1 MYLYKILIVDDE
13 EEVRSSIMRKMQ
25 WEQLGYQ
32 LVGDAEN
39 GEDALEKVR
48 VLEPDLVLTDI
59 KMPYMDGLTL
69 TKYIKEERNSTE
81 IVIFSGFDDFE
92 YAQKAIKLGVIEYIL
107 KPVNVVE
114 LTEILKKLKLK
125 MDERIAEKRNI
136 QALRLDYQRMLPVL
150 KEHFLGDLVQGRLN
164 HIAILEGF
172 NRFNLCVKDG
182 PSWIVATTHI
192 ELPMIEQDEQR
203 LNLHDEVDL
212 IPLSVE
218 QIICEK
224 LMGDFQ
230 FETFGTATGTCILC
244 AIHTK
249 QEMERFMNK
258 LNQVCLECKKI
269 LELNVTIGLGK
280 AYTKQELIK
289 DSYDEAKNAIGYRAT
304 IGSGMVIYISDVE
317 VMHVG
322 ILKFDEQSEGKLIH
336 AIKFGE
342 REEIIE
348 VIESLMHK
356 MKAAK
361 VHTNQHQV
369 YVMAIIHSMMEMAQ
383 KYELDTNQI
392 WGKEDYFKVM
402 GRLLTIQSM
411 QNFIINSALSIY
423 ENLHKERYDTMKQ
436 LIVEAKKY
444 ITEHFTN
451 PDLSVEMVCEH
462 LHISQAYFSTLFKKE
477 TGQTYISYLTEL
489 RLNKAIELLNK
500 TEDKTYIIA
509 NKVGYTEPNYFSYVF
524 KKNFGIAPSRYQRR
538 ANSNRG

>member
-1 MYLYKILIVDDE
+1 MYPYKILIVDDE
-13 EEVRSSIMRKMQ
+13 EEVRSSMMRKIQ
-25 WEQLGYQ
+25 WKQLGYQ

-48 VLEPDLVLTDI
+48 LLEPDLVLTDI

-69 TKYIKEERNSTE
+69 VEHIKRERSSTE

-92 YAQKAIKLGVIEYIL
+92 YAQQAIKLGVIEYIL

-114 LTEILKKLKLK
+114 LTEILIKLKLK

-136 QALRLDYQRMLPVL
+136 QALRSDYKKMIPVFT
-150 KEHFLGDLVQGRLN
+150 EHFLGDVVQGRLDDA
-164 HIAILEGF
+164 AILEGF
-172 NRFNLCVKDG
+172 NRLNLCIKEG
-182 PSWIVATTHI
+182 SSWIVATTHI
-192 ELPMIEQDEQR
+192 EMPMIKQERQAPH
-203 LNLHDEVDL
+203 LHYEVEL

-218 QIICEK
+218 QMIYDK
-224 LMGDFQ
+224 LVANFQ

-249 QEMERFMNK
+249 QEMERFMNQ
-258 LNQVCLECKKI
+258 LNQVCLDCKKI
-269 LELNVTIGLGK
+269 LELDVTIGLGK
-280 AYTKQELIK
+280 VYTSPSKIK
-289 DSYDEAKNAIGYRAT
+289 DSYDEAKNALGYRT
-304 IGSGMVIYISDVE
+304 NIGSGMVIYISDVE
-317 VMHVG
+317 IMHVG
-322 ILKFDEQSEGKLIH
+322 TLRFDEQSEGELIH
-336 AIKFGE
+336 AIKFGH
-342 REEIIE
+342 RNEITE
-348 VIESLMHK
+348 VVEKLMHK
-356 MKAAK
+356 MKEAK

-369 YVMAIIHSMMEMAQ
+369 YVMAIIHSLMEMAH

-392 WGKEDYFKVM
+392 WGKEDYFKVI
-402 GRLLTIQSM
+402 GRLLTIESM
-411 QNFIINSALSIY
+411 QNFIINSALSIH
-423 ENLHKERYDTMKQ
+423 ENINQERYDTMKQ

-444 ITEHFTN
+444 ITEHFAN

-462 LHISQAYFSTLFKKE
+462 LHISQAYFSTLFRKE

-524 KKNFGIAPSRYQRR
+524 KKKFGMAPSRYQRR
-538 ANSNRG
+538 A

>member
-69 TKYIKEERNSTE
+69 AKYIKEERNSTE

-107 KPVNVVE
+107 KPVNVAE

-125 MDERIAEKRNI
+125 MDEHIAEKRNI

-192 ELPMIEQDEQR
+192 EIPMIEQDKQR
-203 LNLHDEVDL
+203 LNLHYEVDL

-224 LMGDFQ
+224 LKGDFQ

-249 QEMERFMNK
+249 LEMERFMNK
-258 LNQVCLECKKI
+258 LNQVCLDCKKI

-280 AYTKQELIK
+280 VYTKQELIK

-322 ILKFDEQSEGKLIH
+322 VLRFDEQSEGKLIH

-356 MKAAK
+356 MKVAK
-361 VHTNQHQV
+361 VHTSQHQV

-411 QNFIINSALSIY
+411 QNFIINSALSIH
-423 ENLHKERYDTMKQ
+423 ENINKERYDTMKQ

-538 ANSNRG
+538 AN

>member
-1 MYLYKILIVDDE
+1 MYPYKILIVDDE
-13 EEVRSSIMRKMQ
+13 EEVRSSMMRKMQ
-25 WEQLGYQ
+25 WDQLGYE

-48 VLEPDLVLTDI
+48 LLEPDLVLTDI

-69 TKYIKEERNSTE
+69 VEHIKRERSSTE

-92 YAQKAIKLGVIEYIL
+92 YAQQAIKLGVIEYIL

-114 LTEILKKLKLK
+114 LTEILTKIKLK

-150 KEHFLGDLVQGRLN
+150 TEHFLGDVMQGRLKN
-164 HIAILEGF
+164 EAILEGF
-172 NRFNLCVKDG
+172 NRLNLCIKDG
-182 PSWIVATTHI
+182 TSWIVATTYI
-192 ELPMIEQDEQR
+192 EMPMIRQEAHA
-203 LNLHDEVDL
+203 LHLHYEVDL

-218 QIICEK
+218 QLIYDK
-224 LMGDFQ
+224 LVVDFQ

-244 AIHTK
+244 AIHNK
-249 QEMERFMNK
+249 QEMDSLMNQ
-258 LNQVCLECKKI
+258 LNQVCLDCKKI
-269 LELNVTIGLGK
+269 LELDVTIGLGK
-280 AYTKQELIK
+280 AYASPEAIK
-289 DSYDEAKNAIGYRAT
+289 DSYDEAKNALGYRAT

-317 VMHVG
+317 IMHVG
-322 ILKFDEQSEGKLIH
+322 TLHFDEQSEGELIH
-336 AIKFGE
+336 AIKFGSHD
-342 REEIIE
+342 EIVGVVE
-348 VIESLMHK
+348 TLMHK
-356 MKAAK
+356 MKEAK

-383 KYELDTNQI
+383 KYELDASQI

-402 GRLLTIQSM
+402 GRLLTIESM
-411 QNFIINSALSIY
+411 QNFIINSALSIH
-423 ENLHKERYDTMKQ
+423 ENINRERYDTMKQ
-436 LIVEAKKY
+436 LIVESKKY
-444 ITEHFTN
+444 ITEHFSN
-451 PDLSVEMVCEH
+451 PELSVEMVCEH

-509 NKVGYTEPNYFSYVF
+509 SKVGYTEPNYFSYVF
-524 KKNFGIAPSRYQRR
+524 KKKFGIAPSRYHRR
-538 ANSNRG
+538 AQ

>member
-92 YAQKAIKLGVIEYIL
+92 YAQKAIKLGIIEYIL

-192 ELPMIEQDEQR
+192 ELSMIEQDEQR

-348 VIESLMHK
+348 VIENLMHK

-369 YVMAIIHSMMEMAQ
+369 YVMAIIHAMMEMAQ

-411 QNFIINSALSIY
+411 QNFIINSALSIH

>member
-280 AYTKQELIK
+280 AYAKQELIK

-411 QNFIINSALSIY
+411 QNFIINSALSIH

>member
-48 VLEPDLVLTDI
+48 GLEPDLVLTDI

-218 QIICEK
+218 QIVCEK

-258 LNQVCLECKKI
+258 LNQVCLDCKKI

-289 DSYDEAKNAIGYRAT
+289 DSYDEAKSAIGYRAT

-322 ILKFDEQSEGKLIH
+322 VLRFDEQSEGKLIH

-361 VHTNQHQV
+361 VHTSQHQV

-411 QNFIINSALSIY
+411 QNFIINSALSIH

>member
-48 VLEPDLVLTDI
+48 GLEPDLVLTDI

-244 AIHTK
+244 AIH
-249 QEMERFMNK
+249 RR
-258 LNQVCLECKKI
+258 VDH
-269 LELNVTIGLGK
+269 V
-280 AYTKQELIK
+280 AYRRQDAPYPQGRRRRLFLYGCPRGHQPAGQGGRRP
-289 DSYDEAKNAIGYRAT
+289 DGG
-304 IGSGMVIYISDVE
+304 GSGDLRHGDPRYV
-317 VMHVG
+317 
-322 ILKFDEQSEGKLIH
+322 LPFDG
-336 AIKFGE
+336 
-342 REEIIE
+342 
-348 VIESLMHK
+348 
-356 MKAAK
+356 
-361 VHTNQHQV
+361 
-369 YVMAIIHSMMEMAQ
+369 
-383 KYELDTNQI
+383 
-392 WGKEDYFKVM
+392 
-402 GRLLTIQSM
+402 
-411 QNFIINSALSIY
+411 
-423 ENLHKERYDTMKQ
+423 
-436 LIVEAKKY
+436 
-444 ITEHFTN
+444 
-451 PDLSVEMVCEH
+451 
-462 LHISQAYFSTLFKKE
+462 
-477 TGQTYISYLTEL
+477 
-489 RLNKAIELLNK
+489 
-500 TEDKTYIIA
+500 
-509 NKVGYTEPNYFSYVF
+509 
-524 KKNFGIAPSRYQRR
+524 
-538 ANSNRG
+538 